1 MDTKEGSIQWRRSSR
16 CESDTCVE
24 VARID
29 RTIAIRDAKDVDGP
43 VLIFSAVEWAAF
55 VAGVRNGEFD

>member
-1 MDTKEGSIQWRRSSR
+1 MDTTEDSIQWRRSSR

-24 VARID
+24 VAHVD
-29 RTIAIRDAKDVDGP
+29 QVIAIRDSKDVDGS
-43 VLIFSAVEWAAF
+43 VLTFSAEEWAAF